1 MQYIYLN
8 NVRGFTRTLVPIKA
22 CNFLIGENSTGK
34 SSFLS
39 LLRSLSRPEL
49 FVNSAVSLSDN
60 DAPTAFTDLVSAW
73 SSDRTYF
80 DLGLLEF
87 DLLSDGKLRVQH
99 WLYRFTEVDSAPV
112 VHLFAQRRGNVETF
126 LRFTKRSTEYRRSE
140 AATPV
145 LNEEDAVAAF
155 QKVAAELDNSSGDF
169 EKLPRYFSGYPPV
182 GIALS
187 VVSSI
192 LSNKKTSNK
201 EFQLEMPTPRELT
214 WIAPIRTRPQRIYD
228 GLYRDYSSEG
238 AHTPFI
244 LKQHLKSKQ
253 FLERLKE
260 FGVSS
265 GLFEIVATH
274 TFGKGTRNPFE
285 VLIQLKGEQF
295 NIENVGYGVSQ
306 VMPLVVEF
314 LARKEG
320 RRFAV
325 QQPEVHLHPRAQAA
339 LGSLLFYL
347 CQERRQTFIV
357 ETHSDFMIDRY
368 RLEMNS
374 ATKSPDSQVLFF
386 DRCETGNRV
395 VSIGIDAKGRYPSD
409 QPVAFREFF
418 VREEMRMLSL

>member
-8 NVRGFTRTLVPIKA
+8 NVRGFTSTLVPIKA
-22 CNFLIGENSTGK
+22 CNFLVGENSTGK

-39 LLRSLSRPEL
+39 LLRLLSRPEL
-49 FVNSAVSLSDN
+49 FVNAAVSLSDD

-73 SSDRTYF
+73 SKDRTYF

-87 DLLSDGKLRVQH
+87 EVLPDGKPRIQY
-99 WLYRFTEVDSAPV
+99 WLHRFTEVYSAPV

-126 LRFTKRSTEYRRSE
+126 LRFTKRSTEYRRNDSTAPISNEKE
-140 AATPV
+140 AVEAFREATTK
-145 LNEEDAVAAF
+145 F
-155 QKVAAELDNSSGDF
+155 DNLPGDF

-192 LSNKKTSNK
+192 LSDKKTSNK

-253 FLERLKE
+253 FLDRLKE
-260 FGVSS
+260 FGASS
-265 GLFEIVATH
+265 GLFEVVATH
-274 TFGKGTRNPFE
+274 TFGKGARNPFE

-347 CQERRQTFIV
+347 CQERKQTFIV

-368 RLEMNS
+368 RIEMNS
-374 ATKSPDSQVLFF
+374 ATAPPESQVLFF
-386 DRCETGNRV
+386 DRCETGNQV
-395 VSIGIDAKGRYPSD
+395 TAIDIDSKGRYNPD
-409 QPVAFREFF
+409 QPIAFREFF